1 MPCGVR
7 WRASARRG
15 AAGRVPLDADILADM
30 GPARMKAAIAADNV
44 ASVLEACARSPQACA
59 DARAA
64 ALDYLNRNFRKA
76 LEATPGGTARL
87 QLAVDDSCF
96 WEVLLADDVAAERAR
111 TVARLSGTVMEKQ
124 AAANADDVARV
135 GADGRRTY
143 PLALLVSTVA
153 WPEDVDSSRR
163 EQSLHD
169 DEFNQLFK
177 VDKAAFAKLPA
188 WKQTQLRKQHD
199 LF

>member
-1 MPCGVR
+1 
-7 WRASARRG
+7 
-15 AAGRVPLDADILADM
+15 
-30 GPARMKAAIAADNV
+30 
-44 ASVLEACARSPQACA
+44 
-59 DARAA
+59 
-64 ALDYLNRNFRKA
+64 LNRNFRKA
-76 LEATPGGTARL
+76 LEATPGGAARL
-87 QLAVDDSCF
+87 QLVVDDSCF

-111 TVARLSGTVMEKQ
+111 TVARLSGSVMEKQ
-124 AAANADDVARV
+124 AVANADDVARV

-153 WPEDVDSSRR
+153 WPEDVDSARR
-163 EQSLHD
+163 ELSLHD
-169 DEFNQLFK
+169 DEFSLLFK